1 MIGIIVIIN
10 IDIKSMLVI
19 IIPLGVIVV
28 LNIPVEVLWM
38 IMEMLKLK
46 GEVKEMIEEI
56 EKGLVDYVKEMIEQE
71 VKGEVE

>member
-1 MIGIIVIIN
+1 MVMIGIIVIIN

-56 EKGLVDYVKEMIEQE
+56 EKGLVDYVKEMIE
-71 VKGEVE
+71 

>member
-1 MIGIIVIIN
+1 
-10 IDIKSMLVI
+10 MLVI

-56 EKGLVDYVKEMIEQE
+56 EKGLVDYVKEMIE
-71 VKGEVE
+71 